1 MYVPHDEDVH
11 VREEGRGERARLG
24 CGFHHCER
32 LCHTEKEGCG
42 VCALACGKLRKL
54 CLPLHHPCTQPRHA
68 PATCDE
74 TTPCTAVIT
83 VACPCWRIR
92 QPVQCGKST
101 GSPAGRESQQPCCS
115 AECAVAKRNARL
127 ADALGISAE
136 SRGAVPPAVWADD
149 VRAFAAEFV
158 ASEKKMQV
166 LPHMP
171 PERRKFLHDV
181 AAVYRMDTQM
191 VDQEPHRSV
200 QLLCRFD
207 TRVPSPLLLGKLAD
221 LRTGSSAAAASSWRA
236 GPLAKPAATP
246 AEVGSQRTWGAPR
259 THGPSRTGPPVRA
272 PAPSVA
278 AAPSLSMNPVTVP
291 STDPTAA
298 TQAPPAD
305 VPEDWEDDA

>member
-1 MYVPHDEDVH
+1 MRRVCVGVWEAAEAV
-11 VREEGRGERARLG
+11 VRSPSLRHASHPKPDL
-24 CGFHHCER
+24 
-32 LCHTEKEGCG
+32 LC
-42 VCALACGKLRKL
+42 VDS
-54 CLPLHHPCTQPRHA
+54 LPLHHPCTQPRHA

-101 GSPAGRESQQPCCS
+101 GSPAGRES
-115 AECAVAKRNARL
+115 V
-127 ADALGISAE
+127 E

-149 VRAFAAEFV
+149 VRVFARANTKFLGVVEKAFVEFV
-158 ASEKKMQV
+158 AREKKMQV

-171 PERRKFLHDV
+171 PARRKFVHDV
-181 AAVYRMDTQM
+181 AAVYRMATQM

-200 QLLCRFD
+200 QLLRRFD
-207 TRVPSPLLLGKLAD
+207 TRVPSPLLSAALAAVAPPTSLGKLAD
-221 LRTGSSAAAASSWRA
+221 LRTESSTAGAASSWRA
-236 GPLAKPAATP
+236 GPSAEPPSSPAA
-246 AEVGSQRTWGAPR
+246 AGSQRAWGAPS